1 MNTLLA
7 SSPSGTKRR
16 RSGLAPLEMVLSLPF
31 LVGISAMIFSL
42 GWTTLYRSVAVT
54 QARQH
59 VWELRADPTQSS
71 PKLKGKRHTSTTAL
85 SASNLNPLSGSLYGE
100 VEHEID
106 LYVGFGRAT
115 PKGRSCVVANTWDH
129 KALGGD
135 FNGNGPHYRVLGR
148 MGLAAAA
155 GAVAGLG
162 NFGSM
167 DLPNQGAID
176 SVNGEIAQA
185 EAEREARE
193 QQYREMIAELRRQH
207 EAARIERDRLK
218 AEQQALISQ
227 RDAVDQRMRD
237 LEAQIA
243 AQNPPD
249 QALLDRHRELR
260 GERDALTGQIGEKQ
274 EQINAKQAE
283 MDRIAGEIRQHE
295 NAMGQA
301 RNDAGDLP
309 PGA

>member
-1 MNTLLA
+1 MKTLH
-7 SSPSGTKRR
+7 SSRPIDRNHR
-16 RSGLAPLEMVLSLPF
+16 NGLAPLEMVLSLPI
-31 LVGISAMIFSL
+31 LVGVSAMIFSL
-42 GWTTLYRSVAVT
+42 GWTTLYRSNAAAE
-54 QARQH
+54 ARQK
-59 VWELRADPTQSS
+59 VWQLRADPTKAA
-71 PKLKGKRHTSTTAL
+71 PKLKSKRYTTTTAL
-85 SASNLNPLSGSLYGE
+85 SASNLNPLSGALYGE
-100 VEHEID
+100 VKHEIE

-115 PKGRSCVVANTWDH
+115 PKGRSCVVTNTWDH

-176 SVNGEIAQA
+176 AVDGQIAQA
-185 EAEREARE
+185 DAEREQRE

-218 AEQQALISQ
+218 AEQQALINQ
-227 RDAVDQRMRD
+227 RDAVDQQMQD
-237 LEAQIA
+237 LEKQIA
-243 AQNPPD
+243 AHSPPD

-260 GERDALTGQIGEKQ
+260 KERDALTGQIGEKQ
-274 EQINAKQAE
+274 DQINAKQAE
-283 MDRIAGEIRQHE
+283 MDRISKEIQQHE
-295 NAMGQA
+295 KAMGQA
-301 RNDAGDLP
+301 QNDANKLP
-309 PGA
+309 TGP